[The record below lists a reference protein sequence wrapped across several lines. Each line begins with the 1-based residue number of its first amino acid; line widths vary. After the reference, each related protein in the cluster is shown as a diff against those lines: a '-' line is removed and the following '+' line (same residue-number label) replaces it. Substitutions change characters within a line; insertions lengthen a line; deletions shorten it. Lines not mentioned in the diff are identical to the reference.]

1 MLKVLPDYVYNL
13 IAAGEVIQRPAS
25 VVKELVENSVDSG
38 ATSIMLVINDCGRT
52 LIQVIDDGCGMTEE
66 EAGLCFLSHA
76 TSKID
81 TADDLQHI
89 KTFGFRGEALASI
102 AACADVTL
110 KTRKRG
116 EEIGTEIHIAAS
128 TADNKEKISC
138 PEGTNIAVRNIFYN
152 IPARRKFLKSDNS
165 EYKQIVSEFTRV
177 ALTRLDL
184 DFKMISNS
192 REVMH
197 LTPAKNLKQRIAQI
211 SGLSV
216 VKQLID
222 IQVDTRVVKLS
233 GYIGNP
239 ESAKK
244 IQQNQYLFA
253 NGRFF
258 HSAILR
264 KAILEG
270 FSNLI
275 PDGYVPSFFIFFD
288 VKPEETDVNIHPAK
302 TEIKFENE
310 QVIFEILKAAVKEA
324 IGKNAFAPAI
334 EFGTDGVP
342 QEISSA
348 DGFTMSK
355 DERENYR
362 AMGIRAP
369 HIDYDPLFNPF
380 NANSSGGP
388 AAGRTATAGSGEIK
402 EGGEIKVL
410 QIRGEFLVTPSNEGL
425 MLVSVPR
432 ARARIFYEKY
442 LDSIL
447 NSAPAIQ
454 EELFPKTV
462 DLNPA
467 SFSVLM
473 DNATALKDIGFDI
486 RQFGKNCILVYG
498 TPSDFNGEKLEIEDL
513 MIELAEELADGN
525 KNLDEIFKK
534 NIALEVVRHSDFSL
548 KRALTEKESCELI
561 GSLLKCKEPAVS
573 PLGGYCMI
581 TITAEELKKKL
592 L

>member
-25 VVKELVENSVDSG
+25 VVKELIENSVDSG

-52 LIQVIDDGCGMTEE
+52 LIQVIDNGCGMTEE
-66 EAGLCFLSHA
+66 ETKLCFLSHA

-81 TADDLQHI
+81 TAEDLQHI
-89 KTFGFRGEALASI
+89 TTFGFRGEALASI

-110 KTRKRG
+110 KSRKKG
-116 EEIGTEIHIAAS
+116 EDIGTEIHIAAS
-128 TADNKEKISC
+128 TIDKTEKVSC

-165 EYKQIVSEFTRV
+165 EYRQIISEFTRV
-177 ALTRLDL
+177 ALTRLNL
-184 DFKMISNS
+184 EFKLISNS

-197 LTPAKNLKQRIAQI
+197 LAASKNLKQRIAQI

-222 IQVDTRVVKLS
+222 LQVDTRVVKIS
-233 GYIGNP
+233 GYIGSP

-244 IQQNQYLFA
+244 IQQNQFFFA

-258 HSAILR
+258 HSAFLR
-264 KAILEG
+264 KALLEG
-270 FSNLI
+270 YSNLI
-275 PDGYVPSFFIFFD
+275 PDGYTPSFYVYFD
-288 VKPEETDVNIHPAK
+288 VKPEETDVNIHPSK

-324 IGKNAFAPAI
+324 IGKNAFVPTI
-334 EFGTDGVP
+334 EFGSDGVP

-355 DERENYR
+355 EEREKFR
-362 AMGIRAP
+362 ASGMHAP
-369 HIDYDPLFNPF
+369 HVDYDPLFNPF
-380 NANSSGGP
+380 NINGSNN
-388 AAGRTATAGSGEIK
+388 AGRGTCGAVGNGNIEEGENK
-402 EGGEIKVL
+402 KVL
-410 QIRGEFLVTPSNEGL
+410 QIKGDFLAAPSDEGL
-425 MLVSVPR
+425 MIVNIPR
-432 ARARIFYEKY
+432 ARTRIFYEKY
-442 LDSIL
+442 LNSII
-447 NSAPAIQ
+447 NSEPVIQ
-454 EELFPKTV
+454 EELFPKTA
-462 DLNPA
+462 DMDAA

-473 DNATALKDIGFDI
+473 NNTENLKKMGFDI

-498 TPSDFNGEKLEIEDL
+498 TPADFKGEKVEIENL
-513 MIELAEELADGN
+513 MTELAEEMAAGN
-525 KNLDEIFKK
+525 LNLNEKFKEK
-534 NIALEVVRHSDFSL
+534 IALELVRHSDFSV
-548 KRALTEKESCELI
+548 KKALTDKEADVLI
-561 GSLLKCKEPAVS
+561 NSLLECKEPAVS
-573 PLGGYCMI
+573 PLGGYCI
-581 TITAEELKKKL
+581 ATITAEELKKKL